1 MKKRLIRYI
10 GILKRGIIGISIEL
24 VYPLI
29 VTVAAFLISLI
40 MFYSEIS
47 HR

>member
-1 MKKRLIRYI
+1 MKIRLIRYLTM
-10 GILKRGIIGISIEL
+10 LKKGIIGISIEL

-29 VTVAAFLISLI
+29 VTISAFILSFI
-40 MFYSEIS
+40 MFISEIV